1 DIDKII
7 HFYIKKRMTTL
18 LVVNTIVLGNR
29 RILLDDIYVP
39 LTIVSDMEEFYI
51 DSYPEDLYNLHSAVL
66 IKDTSGMGKSTI
78 LKKLFF
84 STIYQNLGIPFLIEL
99 RRLKDH
105 ESILTYILKEL

>member
-1 DIDKII
+1 MNLNISYIISYFDFRKNFYFMDNEKELLFALATKAGEILISKSLKNPFKSQYKSVKDIDKII

-51 DSYPEDLYNLHSAVL
+51 DSYPEDLY
-66 IKDTSGMGKSTI
+66 
-78 LKKLFF
+78 
-84 STIYQNLGIPFLIEL
+84 
-99 RRLKDH
+99 
-105 ESILTYILKEL
+105 